1 MQPIMGFG
9 IPFIHLNSIKHQP
22 GFVKV
27 WPRITIGLWPKSL
40 CRFWKVFRITSYCSW
55 KGEAYVQP
63 LGFQS
68 LFMRN
73 LWEVFAFKFPKK
85 NANNVFDAYV
95 SKPDKWNEAIW
106 KRKIIV
112 TIRQCLSGAPPQG
125 LAMDGN
131 DGVVFHI
138 YPLTLSRAPGESAS
152 RWIINHLPILTSSHL
167 LLRLDMY
174 YFWDVHFY
182 MFSTVHKKA

>member
-1 MQPIMGFG
+1 M
-9 IPFIHLNSIKHQP
+9 
-22 GFVKV
+22 KV

-55 KGEAYVQP
+55 RGKAYVQP
-63 LGFQS
+63 
-68 LFMRN
+68 
-73 LWEVFAFKFPKK
+73 WAFKAFSWEIFEKYLLLGSK
-85 NANNVFDAYV
+85 NPANNFFDAYV

-106 KRKIIV
+106 KRTIIV

-152 RWIINHLPILTSSHL
+152 RWIINHLPILTSSLL
-167 LLRLDMY
+167 LLRQY
-174 YFWDVHFY
+174 IYHFWDVHFY
-182 MFSTVHKKA
+182 MFSAMHKRQNPL